1 MPADFKLEEQEKRDC
16 GFKYTWAEELRIR
29 WFFKKILL

>member
-1 MPADFKLEEQEKRDC
+1 MPADFKLEEQEKREC
-16 GFKYTWAEELRIR
+16 GFKYIWAEELRIH